1 MTFIASPDRAASSP
15 LGLDGRSRPLQLLAI
30 LAGTGLL
37 ALSSYIS
44 VPMIPV
50 PVTMQTFAVTLI
62 GALFGWRLGALTVIA
77 WLMEAVAGLPVLSE
91 GAAGLG
97 PFAGPTAGY
106 MFAFP
111 LCAAL
116 TGWLVEKGWNGRKV
130 LRAFLAML
138 AGNAL
143 CLLLG
148 GLWLA
153 ALIGPEKA
161 LALGVTPFLIGAV
174 LKSALGAAT
183 LKAIARRR
191 AD

>member
-1 MTFIASPDRAASSP
+1 MSFLESPARPASSP
-15 LGLDGRSRPLQLLAI
+15 LGLDARSRPLQALAI

-62 GALFGWRLGALTVIA
+62 GALFGWRLGAVTVIA
-77 WLMEAVAGLPVLSE
+77 WLLEAAAGLPVLSG
-91 GAAGLG
+91 GAGGLA

-106 MFAFP
+106 LFAFP

-138 AGNAL
+138 AGNAA

-148 GLWLA
+148 ALWLA
-153 ALIGPEKA
+153 ALIGPAKA
-161 LALGVTPFLIGAV
+161 IALGVTPFIIGGI

-183 LKAIARRR
+183 LKALARRK
-191 AD
+191 AA